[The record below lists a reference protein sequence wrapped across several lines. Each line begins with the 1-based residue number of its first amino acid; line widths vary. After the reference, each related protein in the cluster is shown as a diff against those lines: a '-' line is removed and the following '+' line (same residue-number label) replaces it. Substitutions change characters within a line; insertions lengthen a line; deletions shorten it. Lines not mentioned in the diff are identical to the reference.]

1 MNRNLIKSQLITVL
15 LTGVMGLFL
24 VACSTAPKMFSRVPA
39 YVPQNVVTN
48 QVAMDRVVQRVAV
61 LPIVFLGDYSDRQM
75 TTEMFSGI
83 LESEL
88 VKRGAFEP
96 YFVTGSALNSLTGS
110 AKWRLGEKIP
120 ADFFETISEEF
131 QCQAVL
137 FTVVNHYHP
146 YPPQTVAW
154 RMKLIDSK
162 SQETIWEIDELF
174 DSGNVTVAQAANEHY
189 ILHQSGGTRHRDERS
204 VLNSPRRFCQYT
216 AFATLET
223 LPY

>member
-1 MNRNLIKSQLITVL
+1 MFVVGCATP
-15 LTGVMGLFL
+15 
-24 VACSTAPKMFSRVPA
+24 PKFMARVPA

-48 QVAMDRVVQRVAV
+48 PAAMDRPIRRVAIF
-61 LPIVFLGDYSDRQM
+61 PIGFLGEYSDRLM
-75 TTEMFSGI
+75 TTEMVSRI

-96 YFVTGSALNSLTGS
+96 YFVKGSVLSSLTGRS
-110 AKWRLGEKIP
+110 NWRIGEEMP
-120 ADFFETISEEF
+120 EDLFETMSDHF

-154 RMKLIDSK
+154 RMKLVDTK
-162 SQETIWEIDELF
+162 SHETIWEIDELF
-174 DSGNVTVAQAANEHY
+174 DSGNISVAQAAEEHY
-189 ILHQSGGTRHRDERS
+189 SMHQSGGTRHRDERS
-204 VLNSPRRFCQYT
+204 ILNSPRRFCQYT
-216 AFATLET
+216 ASAALET